1 MNDFNRDLYICP
13 QKPEAQFFR
22 LYRMGLTD
30 LDGCPEV
37 MGLEMLASV
46 TSGCLYDDLAKPAAL
61 KLYNEAIA
69 NPFPCRLPQIHTR
82 LLKAYEEAGEPVPKP
97 IQLLA
102 KDDDCL
108 TYFLFAF
115 FEDWREYLSA
125 DGLLE
130 VQNT

>member
-1 MNDFNRDLYICP
+1 MKDFNRQPNIFP
-13 QKPEAQFFR
+13 QVPDAQFLR
-22 LYRMGLTD
+22 LYRMGLAD
-30 LDGCPEV
+30 IDGCPEV

-46 TSGCLYDDLAKPAAL
+46 TSGCLYDDLGKRQAL
-61 KLYNEAIA
+61 SLYAEAIQSL
-69 NPFPCRLPQIHTR
+69 FPCQLSQIYAR
-82 LLKAYEEAGEPVPKP
+82 LLKTYSEAGEPVPKP

>member
-1 MNDFNRDLYICP
+1 MNDSNRQPSICP
-13 QKPEAQFFR
+13 QKPDAQFLR

-30 LDGCPEV
+30 IDGCPEV

-46 TSGCLYDDLAKPAAL
+46 TSGCLYDDLDKLSAL
-61 KLYNEAIA
+61 SLYNEAIA
-69 NPFPCRLPQIHTR
+69 NPFPCQLSQIHTR

-102 KDDDCL
+102 KDADCL
-108 TYFLFAF
+108 TYFLVAF